1 LIVVCAAEK
10 YTPLIERTDEAVVE
24 SRRWLSP
31 VTIGV
36 GYVKRKFCTD
46 CCVAANTTMSLFL
59 PAPVLGANV
68 LKSVS
73 DVQVR
78 DSAGEPENF
87 ETRDDANMSMLALR
101 IVNDVDP
108 VVKSNFQIPNEFDVR
123 RLFKEVAAP

>member
-68 LKSVS
+68 MKNVS

-123 RLFKEVAAP
+123 RFFKEVAAP

>member
-1 LIVVCAAEK
+1 MIVVCAAEK

-59 PAPVLGANV
+59 PAPVWGANV
-68 LKSVS
+68 LKNVS

-78 DSAGEPENF
+78 DSAGEPENVVSNAVADISTL
-87 ETRDDANMSMLALR
+87 ELRTITDA
-101 IVNDVDP
+101 V
-108 VVKSNFQIPNEFDVR
+108 
-123 RLFKEVAAP
+123 